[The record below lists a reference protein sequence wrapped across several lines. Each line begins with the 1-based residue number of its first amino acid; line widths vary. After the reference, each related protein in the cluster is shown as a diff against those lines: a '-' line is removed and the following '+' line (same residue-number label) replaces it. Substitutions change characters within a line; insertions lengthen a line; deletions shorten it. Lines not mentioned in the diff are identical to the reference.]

1 MAGPYSDIQIQNF
14 IIELYQKPFSPL
26 TFEEA
31 VAAVQDT
38 YGISDERMAIIENK
52 MTQGLNIAL
61 SPIKFAAP
69 TKDSPFIPTTTKK
82 TVEDGVEVER
92 EILDFS
98 NMDERQEEEAKREAA
113 SLDEFLTFIQEDES
127 FPEEW
132 KELFYDTNP
141 NYETNLRKLAKTYTD
156 LNGRLDRVYIED
168 EELFYEIDQDLIDAR
183 NEFVKSNDMV
193 GLLEFDA
200 EEELQYLNLG
210 TRELT
215 LKQVLKEKA
224 DAEGYYFKQDIS
236 YEDVL
241 TSFNETYNQ
250 VAEQEAKLGI
260 NINTKAYQDDL
271 INDILVNLYRTEPL
285 LEKRPPNKEERFDII
300 DIKNKNVFTNPQY
313 LTFNDYFN
321 FTLTVADELGYI
333 PPTIKSLLLDPDFP
347 DNILNTNF
355 LESTTMAL
363 KVLDELGIEPRE
375 GVSYFTEG
383 VRTYPIDQVDDL
395 LADLVNDH
403 YEKILPYFLPA
414 LENGDPDQYYR
425 NLVAE
430 APQKY
435 IGIAGERSK
444 NNQRRQNL
452 FEGNQWDFTKS
463 IAENVK
469 SIMATEQTT
478 ENGEVFDFNP
488 NNEMWPPEL
497 IKFFKTN
504 NIKKVSGQL
513 QRKIIA
519 TIESSAAG
527 RAYAESLKSPNKQ
540 ATLVQGFAVFNE
552 LIDYTGENFN
562 KYEEALFVS
571 LDRSARATYS
581 TDKQS
586 VAKMKQHAKNAAYV
600 IVPGVELGDIQISK
614 LAAEMSGEDTWIGA
628 VNNQEI
634 VEFAKELAQESK
646 LQGAFSYDMNTVSG
660 AESALKEVLDRY
672 SVTATAAYNKLSNE
686 DKNILIEAML
696 GTGSIAE
703 VMGDLEFRSI
713 FDPLI
718 AKGNDLLSDDRAA
731 SFATGIDDFVIG
743 AFKQRGLIDA
753 NTTPEFY
760 DHIQRN
766 VAPVISFKAQMSGI
780 SSTSDL
786 DTLINEMISGE
797 DAQKNPVSYGLPAY
811 DINQSD
817 YDRQL
822 GVTAADV
829 LSGAALPPSAPG
841 GPTIGRVE
849 DVSAK
854 YGLSNILPQLQPYAQ
869 TNPEFAAFMAE
880 EMQKGNFKQD
890 WQKATTAQPLED
902 RGAFLEKRGE
912 EREYWSGRLSDAQ
925 ATYDANSSQENN
937 EALQKAQEADAKA
950 QQHYEVE
957 TGKTK
962 FALVP
967 PKEDADD
974 PYQYGVS
981 GKLIT
986 DPTLTEEERLASYYD
1001 FIGRATPEKPITET
1015 ERAEAL
1021 EKAESIGKMMP
1032 TAGDVF
1038 DYKIDPNTG
1047 KPLKGSGA
1055 AELAKLMSTTPQTTP
1070 EFFKSQLPG
1079 FEKRYKESSFFT
1091 QEQDRIKREQDQEQQ
1106 RAESKRRRQLSESRA
1121 GMSVFTRAR
1130 R

>member
-1 MAGPYSDIQIQNF
+1 MAGPYSNAQIISKILEYTQR
-14 IIELYQKPFSPL
+14 ELNPL
-26 TFEEA
+26 TWDQA
-31 VAAVQDT
+31 YVAAQDL
-38 YGISDERMAIIENK
+38 YGISDERMTIIKNNIEQQARTAFSPAI
-52 MTQGLNIAL
+52 QWGG
-61 SPIKFAAP
+61 S
-69 TKDSPFIPTTTKK
+69 TKDSSFIKTTTEAKEGGTVK
-82 TVEDGVEVER
+82 T
-92 EILDFS
+92 LDFS
-98 NMDERQEEEAKREAA
+98 NMDERQEEIAKRNAA
-113 SLDEFLTFIQEDES
+113 ALDEFLTFIQEDEF
-127 FPEEW
+127 FPQEW
-132 KELFYDTNP
+132 RELFFETNP
-141 NYETNLRKLAKTYTD
+141 NFETNLSKLVQMYTD
-156 LNGRLDRVYIED
+156 LNDRLDRVYIED
-168 EELFYEIDQDLIDAR
+168 EGLFYEIDQDLIDQR
-183 NEFVKSNDMV
+183 NVYVTNNDMV

-200 EEELQYLNLG
+200 EENFEFLNLG

-215 LKQVLKEKA
+215 LEEVLQAKA
-224 DAEGYYFKQDIS
+224 DAQGYYFKQDIS

-241 TSFNETYNQ
+241 TSLNETFFQ
-250 VAEQEAKLGI
+250 VEEQEAKSGI
-260 NINTKAYQDDL
+260 NTKTKAYQDDL
-271 INDILVNLYRTEPL
+271 LYDIWENQYSTKPL
-285 LEKRPPNKEERFDII
+285 LEKIPPNKEERFNII
-300 DIKNKNVFTNPQY
+300 GIKNNNVFTNPQY
-313 LTFNDYFN
+313 LTFNDHFK
-321 FTLTVADELGYI
+321 FTLTIADELGYI

-347 DNILNTNF
+347 DNISNF
-355 LESTTMAL
+355 TALEGASTAL

-375 GVSYFTEG
+375 GASYFTEG
-383 VRTYPIDQVDDL
+383 AIEYPIDQVDDL
-395 LADLVNDH
+395 LVDLINDH
-403 YEKILPYFLPA
+403 YEKTLPYFLPG

-425 NLVAE
+425 NLASE
-430 APQKY
+430 SPQKY

-463 IAENVK
+463 ISENVK

-552 LIDYTGENFN
+552 LIDYTGEDFN
-562 KYEEALFVS
+562 KYEETLFVS

-586 VAKMKQHAKNAAYV
+586 KAKMLQHAKNAAYV

-634 VEFAKELAQESK
+634 VEYTKELAEESK
-646 LQGAFSYDMNTVSG
+646 FQGPFSYDTNTVSG
-660 AESALKEVLDRY
+660 AESALKDVLDRY
-672 SVTATAAYNKLSNE
+672 SVTAPSAYNKLSAE
-686 DKNILIEAML
+686 DKNILIGAMV
-696 GTGSIAE
+696 GRGSIQE
-703 VMGDLEFRSI
+703 VMGDPVFRGE

-718 AKGNDLLSDDRAA
+718 AKGDGLLSQDRAA
-731 SFATGIDDFVIG
+731 SFAAGIDDFVIG

-766 VAPVISFKAQMSGI
+766 VAPVISFKAQMNGI

-786 DTLINEMISGE
+786 DTLINEMISGKDAE
-797 DAQKNPVSYGLPAY
+797 DNPVNYGLPAY
-811 DINQSD
+811 DYNQSD

-829 LSGAALPPSAPG
+829 LSGAAMPPG
-841 GPTIGRVE
+841 VYDYQRGRPVE

-854 YGLSNILPQLQPYAQ
+854 YDLSNLIPEIQPYAK
-869 TNPEFAAFMAE
+869 TNPEFAEFMAK
-880 EMQKGNFKQD
+880 EMEKEGFMKE
-890 WQKATTAQPLED
+890 WQKATTSQPRED
-902 RGAFLEKRGE
+902 RGADLELQQDRFDQFQK
-912 EREYWSGRLSDAQ
+912 LLADAQ
-925 ATYDANSSQENN
+925 AAYNADPSDQNLQSLESAKSQAER
-937 EALQKAQEADAKA
+937 A
-950 QQHYEVE
+950 EVQYRRE
-957 TGKTK
+957 TGQTK

-967 PKEDADD
+967 PKEGADD

-981 GKLIT
+981 DKLID
-986 DPTLTEEERLASYYD
+986 DPTLTEEERLATYYA
-1001 FIGRATPEKPITET
+1001 FIRQATPEKPITET
-1015 ERAEAL
+1015 ERLAAL
-1021 EKAESIGKMMP
+1021 EKAEKASGKMMP
-1032 TAGDVF
+1032 TADEVF
-1038 DYKIDPNTG
+1038 DVPG
-1047 KPLKGSGA
+1047 GA
-1055 AELAKLMSTTPQTTP
+1055 GELAKLMSTTPQTTP
-1070 EFFKSQLPG
+1070 EFFRSQLPG

-1091 QEQDRIKREQDQEQQ
+1091 QEEERIKREQDREQQ
-1106 RAESKRRRQLSESRA
+1106 QTESQRRKQLRERPT